1 MISDKRKTWLVWAG
15 FSLWLALAG
24 CATTGHREYC
34 AHPQLEMRAKDVE
47 TAALISPD
55 IKVYELTT
63 GGVRELRDDWC
74 STGKE
79 NVHEATLKHLQDK
92 LTAVKPTPVSKET
105 EEELE
110 EVYALYRAVSASIQ
124 LHVYG
129 PYEFPEKK
137 KNFDYSVGSIQR
149 VLQHLGADV
158 LVLVYGYDEI
168 STSGRK
174 ALQAGAVAVGL
185 LTGVVV
191 VPRGGITQ
199 VSAGIVDASGSILWY
214 NVKRSAGGC
223 DLRDRESAARL
234 LAEIFSDLPRFRK

>member
-1 MISDKRKTWLVWAG
+1 MATDKRKTWLVWVG
-15 FSLWLALAG
+15 ISVSLVLVG
-24 CATTGHREYC
+24 CATTGHRGYC
-34 AHPQLEMRAKDVE
+34 THPQLETRAKDVR

-74 STGKE
+74 SKGKE
-79 NVHEATLKHLQDK
+79 NVQEATVKHLQDK
-92 LTAVKPTPVSKET
+92 LANVKPTTVSKET

-110 EVYALYRAVSASIQ
+110 DVYALYRAVSASIQ

-137 KNFDYSVGSIQR
+137 KNFDYSIGSIQR
-149 VLQHLGADV
+149 ILQHLEADV
-158 LVLVYGYDEI
+158 LVLVYGFDEI

-174 ALQAGAVAVGL
+174 ALQAGAVAIGL

-191 VPRGGITQ
+191 MPRSGITE
-199 VSAGIVDASGSILWY
+199 VSVGIVDASGSVLWY

-223 DLRDRESAARL
+223 DLRDRESATKL
-234 LAEIFSDLPRFRK
+234 LAEILSDLPRFRK